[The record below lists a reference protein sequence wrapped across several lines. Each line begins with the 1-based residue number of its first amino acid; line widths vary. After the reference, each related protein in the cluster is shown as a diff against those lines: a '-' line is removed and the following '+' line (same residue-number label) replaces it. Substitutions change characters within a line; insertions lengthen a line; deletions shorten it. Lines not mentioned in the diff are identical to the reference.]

1 MPPTSRPNLYTYIL
15 YALLILGTCTTAFGI
30 ELMMEAIE
38 FSERFLCWLIAI
50 VISIVLFGLWKI
62 QETVFI
68 PISPEYRDKRI
79 WAAHILT
86 PVFAVLV
93 SGMSSYVFIFHDTAT
108 KMHMEQG
115 VVEAQLAQGHA
126 NTAMNRMLL
135 FANVVESK
143 VNTLGNMAEAEKS
156 GLFSGRGGEG
166 EVYRRIRE
174 AEQKLK
180 GVSDLLTQSEIKVK
194 DLIDSTNIHIGRMR
208 RAIPISGDPRQG
220 LEAYTKAQRQF
231 FTDFQALSEQNL
243 SLQVKTMLSGFE
255 NTMVTT
261 SDRNQQTHLARI
273 NREMLNIADSLITS
287 MEEQRL
293 KIDLPS
299 EWSMGSPVYLSLL
312 YIKGGF
318 NIAIMV
324 IMLETAPL
332 LILYMLW
339 GKYREEMEEDTSDGT
354 IDLKQLGTLTKALKS
369 ILELNKDKEKENAKE
384 EDEK

>member
-1 MPPTSRPNLYTYIL
+1 MSFFQKFKLLKLVL
-15 YALLILGTCTTAFGI
+15 YALLLLGTIMTALGL
-30 ELMMEAIE
+30 ELIMEVETFWNRA
-38 FSERFLCWLIAI
+38 LCWLMSL
-50 VISIVLFGLWKI
+50 VISITLFGLWHVQQTI
-62 QETVFI
+62 FI
-68 PISPEYRDKRI
+68 ALSPAYRDKRI
-79 WAAHILT
+79 WLVHILT
-86 PVFAVLV
+86 PIFAVLV
-93 SGMSSYVFIFHDTAT
+93 SGVSSYVFVYNSTAT
-108 KMHMEQG
+108 KLHMEQG
-115 VVEAQLAQGHA
+115 VVDAQIAQGHA

-143 VNTLGNMAEAEKS
+143 VNTLANMAEAEKS

-180 GVSDLLTQSEIKVK
+180 GVSDLLIQSEIKVK

-220 LEAYTKAQRQF
+220 LEAYTKAQRKF

-261 SDRNQQTHLARI
+261 SDRNQQKHLARI
-273 NREMLNIADSLITS
+273 NREMLSISENLVTS
-287 MEEQRL
+287 MEERSL
-293 KIDLPS
+293 KIDLPP

-332 LILYMLW
+332 LLLYMLW
-339 GKYREEMEEDTSDGT
+339 GKYREELEEDTSDGT
-354 IDLKQLGTLTKALKS
+354 IDLKQLETLTKALKS
-369 ILELNKDKEKENAKE
+369 ILELNKDKEKETDKE
-384 EDEK
+384 EDE